1 MLYNLVSP
9 LYMYMIYGGKI
20 LWRMLRYFVL
30 CGFAKV
36 AETMTMLEEFPWK
49 LRFRFSLIPIKGVH
63 TNI

>member
-1 MLYNLVSP
+1 MFYNLVSP

-36 AETMTMLEEFPWK
+36 AETITK
-49 LRFRFSLIPIKGVH
+49 LRFRFSLIPMKGVH